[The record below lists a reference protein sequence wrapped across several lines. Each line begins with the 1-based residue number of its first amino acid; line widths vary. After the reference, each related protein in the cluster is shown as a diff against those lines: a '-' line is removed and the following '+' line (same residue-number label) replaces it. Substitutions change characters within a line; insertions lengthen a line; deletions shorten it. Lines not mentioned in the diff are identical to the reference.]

1 MFIHY
6 RHSTRRFMLTPT
18 FRYKRIQT
26 SVSIDKGALYRTML
40 AVASAPDEASF
51 FDRYARAKVGKA

>member
-1 MFIHY
+1 
-6 RHSTRRFMLTPT
+6 MLTPT